1 MAIWKS
7 LGETFAALSIL
18 FVFIGVAAMSAI
30 AIYALDE
37 DGKEVPKPM
46 TRCIEVAEFEPK
58 ECNLLGLQAMEM
70 HGCEYAGLIRLCGQ
84 FIPKDSLG
92 N

>member
-1 MAIWKS
+1 MSTNVLNVLMGLII
-7 LGETFAALSIL
+7 LGGLS
-18 FVFIGVAAMSAI
+18 FIAYSAI
-30 AIYALDE
+30 DE
-37 DGKEVPKPM
+37 EGKEVPKPM